1 MVSDTDAVVDPG
13 AVVVHFH
20 NTSHTDAEERG
31 RGRRK
36 KEGGR
41 RKKKGV
47 SIPLRIPLLVTAT
60 CLCI

>member
-31 RGRRK
+31 RRKKEEGRRK
-36 KEGGR
+36 KEEER
-41 RKKKGV
+41 R
-47 SIPLRIPLLVTAT
+47 
-60 CLCI
+60 